1 MSRNL
6 NQEEKVKL
14 RDKYEEHIYFRLVKQ
29 SCKKYESELRV
40 FRFSPEDVFMETL
53 NVLDDLKAPN
63 RNNDDLYSIIWDDLF
78 CEFRDRGENIPEEE
92 LNKAVAIVISMVT
105 FCLALLDSMKYNG
118 VNGKLIRLLS
128 NKYRGYRDFHRF
140 TELRANIIGIDEL
153 KDWLAGYMQCDTYM
167 YDEVMDYLEEKEEV
181 EETNDEDSKIAP
193 SKVRAQALLEILN
206 LCNMGTDIQD
216 VSKISRLI
224 GFIIGHSPE
233 KLRQTLIKDGRSIVL
248 KRNTHQKHVDEVNK
262 ILSDMNSKIKL
273 ECE

>member
-1 MSRNL
+1 
-6 NQEEKVKL
+6 
-14 RDKYEEHIYFRLVKQ
+14 
-29 SCKKYESELRV
+29 
-40 FRFSPEDVFMETL
+40 
-53 NVLDDLKAPN
+53 
-63 RNNDDLYSIIWDDLF
+63 
-78 CEFRDRGENIPEEE
+78 
-92 LNKAVAIVISMVT
+92 MVT

-233 KLRQTLIKDGRSIVL
+233 KLRQTLIKD
-248 KRNTHQKHVDEVNK
+248 
-262 ILSDMNSKIKL
+262 
-273 ECE
+273 

>member
-1 MSRNL
+1 
-6 NQEEKVKL
+6 
-14 RDKYEEHIYFRLVKQ
+14 
-29 SCKKYESELRV
+29 
-40 FRFSPEDVFMETL
+40 METL

>member
-6 NQEEKVKL
+6 NPEEKEKL
-14 RDKYEEHIYFRLVKQ
+14 RDKFEEHIYFRLVKQ
-29 SCKKYESELRV
+29 SCKRYESELRV